1 MYIFSGGPR
10 RFRTLP
16 TTGRPGL
23 LLTAGAAFDVQTT
36 TYPVPPLGR
45 EPGPYPG
52 VDPQVRVSPNLVA
65 SLELLGCNVQAGVL
79 RRR

>member
-1 MYIFSGGPR
+1 MLSVGSTEVRDTP
-10 RFRTLP
+10 P
-16 TTGRPGL
+16 QGRPRL

-65 SLELLGCNVQAGVL
+65 SLRCYWSVEAWVL
-79 RRR
+79 R